1 MSRNY
6 GVETEWHRLEL
17 KCPACGKDYTILEVL
32 INSDAEIA
40 FSVVCVYCGESNEL
54 KFGLAET
61 AFRAFKFDVADET
74 QRRKSNG
81 EKPN

>member
-6 GVETEWHRLEL
+6 GVETKWRRLEM
-17 KCPACGKDYTILEVL
+17 KCSVCGKDYTILEVL

-40 FSVVCVYCGESNEL
+40 FSVICVYCGKSNEL
-54 KFGLAET
+54 KFGLAEM
-61 AFRAFKFDVADET
+61 AFRAFKLDVADEI